1 MKPNLFNYA
10 TSELSQDAFLCWL
23 FMWADDR
30 CKSDDEELH
39 NCALKAVKLFT
50 NESVEV
56 HNIVIKKQ
64 WNHID
69 VLCIINDDI
78 ALVIEDKTFT
88 KDHDNQLERYKA
100 EIVKLT
106 NISKTFYAYYKSDLI
121 SPFER
126 KEVEKADYKM
136 IDRSLLLSI
145 LRECHSSNGILHDYT
160 DVMQHK
166 TDNENKYLSLLYS
179 DWQWDQYKGFYN
191 ALSEYF
197 DDANWKYVSNSACG
211 FLGFHWLWHDTADK
225 TTEYFLQFEN
235 CKLKIK
241 VAVLNKASKG
251 EVHKRAVEAVI
262 KLCKANN
269 ISSIHKARTRLGQTM
284 TIADVDTH
292 YWLAEQNG
300 LIDMEET
307 VRKLKALTD
316 LMQTL

>member
-50 NESVEV
+50 NESVET

-88 KDHDNQLERYKA
+88 KDHDNQLERYKV
-100 EIVKLT
+100 EIAKLT

-197 DDANWKYVSNSACG
+197 DDANWKYVPTPAGG
-211 FLGFHWLWHDTADK
+211 FLGFHWGWHGTANK
-225 TTEYFLQFEN
+225 TTEYFLQFED

-241 VAVLNKASKG
+241 IAVLNKANKR
-251 EVHKRAVEAVI
+251 EVYKHALQAI
-262 KLCKANN
+262 NNLCKTNN
-269 ISSIHKARTRLGQTM
+269 ISGIHKARTRLGNTM
-284 TIADVDTH
+284 TVADVDTQ
-292 YWLAEQNG
+292 YWLTDKNG
-300 LIDMEET
+300 LIDVEDT
-307 VRKLKALTD
+307 VYKLKALTD
-316 LMQTL
+316 LIQTL